1 MRPFPLH
8 VNGSTTAFAIGSSKG
23 PMEGVHAMLRG
34 RVGGP
39 GATRALVIV
48 AVLAAGAGKVAA
60 QLASRPVG
68 EWQRVLDSPERLAA
82 LRIDEVVSK
91 LALEPDDVVAD
102 LGAGTGPFAVA
113 MARAVPSG
121 RVYAVEVDEGFLPII
136 ADRARTAGASNV
148 HAVLGAFGD
157 PKLPSAVDVAFM
169 HDVLH
174 HISNRPAYAAALVKY
189 LGSGARVAIVDYHPE
204 RSPHQG
210 QRELVVS
217 KDQARALF
225 AAVGLKV
232 VEDIA
237 LFEDKWFL
245 VFSR

>member
-1 MRPFPLH
+1 VTGR
-8 VNGSTTAFAIGSSKG
+8 I
-23 PMEGVHAMLRG
+23 LRLF
-34 RVGGP
+34 VLLF
-39 GATRALVIV
+39 LVIAALASV
-48 AVLAAGAGKVAA
+48 APGVAA

-68 EWQRVLDSPERLAA
+68 EWQRVLDSPERLAS
-82 LRIDEVVSK
+82 LRIDEVVAR
-91 LALEPDDVVAD
+91 LDLTPTDVVAD

-121 RVYAVEVDEGFLPII
+121 RVYAVEVDAGFLPII
-136 ADRARTAGASNV
+136 ADRARTAGVSQV
-148 HAVLGAFGD
+148 QPVLGAFGD
-157 PKLPSAVDVAFM
+157 PRLPSDVDVAFM

-174 HISNRPAYAAALVKY
+174 HIADRPAYVKALVKY
-189 LGSGARVAIVDYHPE
+189 LKPGARIAIVDYLPE

-217 KDQARALF
+217 KEEAKELF
-225 AAVGLKV
+225 AGAGLKV
-232 VEDIA
+232 TDDIA

>member
-1 MRPFPLH
+1 VILEILRLH
-8 VNGSTTAFAIGSSKG
+8 VSVLI
-23 PMEGVHAMLRG
+23 
-34 RVGGP
+34 
-39 GATRALVIV
+39 
-48 AVLAAGAGKVAA
+48 VLAAAATGPAPAAA

-68 EWQRVLDSPERLAA
+68 EWQRVLDSPERIAA
-82 LRIDEVVSK
+82 LRVDEVVAR
-91 LALEPDDVVAD
+91 LALKPGDAVAD
-102 LGAGTGPFAVA
+102 LGAGTGPFAIA
-113 MARAVPSG
+113 MARAVPAG
-121 RVYAVEVDEGFLPII
+121 RVYAVEVDEGFLPLI
-136 ADRARTAGASNV
+136 ADRARSAGAANV
-148 HAVLGAFGD
+148 QAVLGAFGD
-157 PKLPSAVDVAFM
+157 PKLPAAVDVAFM

-174 HISNRPAYAAALVKY
+174 HVANRPAYAAALVKY
-189 LGSGARVAIVDYHPE
+189 LAPGARVAIVDYRPE

-237 LFEDKWFL
+237 LFDDKWFL

>member
-1 MRPFPLH
+1 MTGR
-8 VNGSTTAFAIGSSKG
+8 I
-23 PMEGVHAMLRG
+23 LRLF
-34 RVGGP
+34 VLLF
-39 GATRALVIV
+39 LVIAALASV
-48 AVLAAGAGKVAA
+48 APGVAA

-68 EWQRVLDSPERLAA
+68 EWQRVLDSPERLAS
-82 LRIDEVVSK
+82 LRIDEVVAR
-91 LALEPDDVVAD
+91 LDLTPTDVVAD

-121 RVYAVEVDEGFLPII
+121 RVYAVEVDAGFLPII
-136 ADRARTAGASNV
+136 ADRARTAGVSQV
-148 HAVLGAFGD
+148 QPVLGAFGD
-157 PKLPSAVDVAFM
+157 PRLPSDVDVAFM

-174 HISNRPAYAAALVKY
+174 HIADRPAYVKALVKY
-189 LGSGARVAIVDYHPE
+189 LKPGARIAIVDYLPE

-217 KDQARALF
+217 KEEAKELF
-225 AAVGLKV
+225 AGAGLKV
-232 VEDIA
+232 TDDIA